1 METVRIERQD
11 GVATVTIDDGAGNR
25 IGRDL
30 CEALRKAALKL
41 SDTPPNAIILQGR
54 SDFSL
59 GLAGE
64 QDPMFE
70 AFRTLV
76 ANRDAFRAQE
86 IVQRYRNALDGF
98 ARLPCPVVVAIEG
111 ACIGPALGLALSAD
125 LRIAGIS
132 ARFGPQPIKT
142 GVLPGFGTLSR
153 LAARV
158 GADRITEVVLTSGD
172 WDAAEALSLGI
183 ADRVVPDGTAL
194 DEARELVASILE
206 GPTTTRLQTLV
217 TLRALRAKDDTHEL
231 EAQAA
236 ARTWVR
242 GEWQSS

>member
-1 METVRIERQD
+1 M
-11 GVATVTIDDGAGNR
+11 
-25 IGRDL
+25 
-30 CEALRKAALKL
+30 
-41 SDTPPNAIILQGR
+41 
-54 SDFSL
+54 
-59 GLAGE
+59 
-64 QDPMFE
+64 
-70 AFRTLV
+70 
-76 ANRDAFRAQE
+76 
-86 IVQRYRNALDGF
+86 
-98 ARLPCPVVVAIEG
+98 
-111 ACIGPALGLALSAD
+111 
-125 LRIAGIS
+125 
-132 ARFGPQPIKT
+132 
-142 GVLPGFGTLSR
+142 SR

-194 DEARELVASILE
+194 DEARALVASILE